1 MKKTIFLITI
11 LLLPLLLIAQQQ
23 TTTIKVS
30 ARSVLIDSSPEFKA
44 TVALS
49 SSYSSLPAEMTTLE
63 ILKKK
68 YKSALKANDISWSNL
83 KKDSNGF
90 GYESMGYG
98 KDGIIYE
105 YRTKSVEKMKKF
117 LKTKSLGMQM
127 INYSSIITIDEEEVA
142 KLSETALASA
152 KARAVIIAAAMGKEL
167 GDIKEI
173 EDLNNRYGEEVESSI
188 YYDRPIGEYF
198 YMINVIFTVK

>member
-11 LLLPLLLIAQQQ
+11 LLLPLIIVSQQQ

-68 YKSALKANDISWSNL
+68 YKEALKAHDISWSKL
-83 KKDSNGF
+83 KKDPNGF

-127 INYSSIITIDEEEVA
+127 INYSSIITIDEEEAA
-142 KLSETALASA
+142 KLSETALANA
-152 KARAVIIAAAMGKEL
+152 KARALIIAATMGKEL
-167 GDIKEI
+167 GDIQEI
-173 EDLNNRYGEEVESSI
+173 QDLNNRYGEEVESSI
-188 YYDRPIGEYF
+188 YYDKPIGEYF

>member
-1 MKKTIFLITI
+1 MKKTILLITI

>member
-127 INYSSIITIDEEEVA
+127 INYSSIITIDEEEAA

>member
-1 MKKTIFLITI
+1 MKKTILLITI

-127 INYSSIITIDEEEVA
+127 INYSSIITIDEEEAA

>member
-127 INYSSIITIDEEEVA
+127 INYSSIITIDEEEAA
-142 KLSETALASA
+142 KLSETALANA
-152 KARAVIIAAAMGKEL
+152 KARAAIIATAMGKEL

-173 EDLNNRYGEEVESSI
+173 EDLNNRYGEEIESSI

-198 YMINVIFTVK
+198 YMINVIFSVK

>member
-188 YYDRPIGEYF
+188 YYDRPIGEYI

>member
-1 MKKTIFLITI
+1 MKKTILLITI

-188 YYDRPIGEYF
+188 YYDRPIGEYI

>member
-1 MKKTIFLITI
+1 MKKTILLITI

-152 KARAVIIAAAMGKEL
+152 KARAIIIAAAMGKEL

>member
-68 YKSALKANDISWSNL
+68 YKNALKANDISWSNL

-105 YRTKSVEKMKKF
+105 YRTKSVEKMKKL

-127 INYSSIITIDEEEVA
+127 INYSSIITIDEEEAA

-152 KARAVIIAAAMGKEL
+152 KARAAIIATAMGKEL
-167 GDIKEI
+167 GEIKEI